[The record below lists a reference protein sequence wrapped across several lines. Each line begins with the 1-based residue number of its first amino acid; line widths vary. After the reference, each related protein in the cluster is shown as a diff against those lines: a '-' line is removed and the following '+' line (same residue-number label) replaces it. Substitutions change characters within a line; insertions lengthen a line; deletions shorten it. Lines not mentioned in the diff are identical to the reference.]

1 MGRCPSLDARRRH
14 GPAASAGRRVGSAAD
29 DTQGVTQS
37 VAQSAAQGV
46 DLQARLLLLLI
57 LAARWQQRQR
67 RSWLCEL
74 LRQAVLVRH
83 QQRRAG
89 RVGRWASQ
97 TLAGRRSFS
106 YLAKIAHQN
115 IVSIVIKIKLSFKAQ
130 LKYHYNSN
138 LNHH

>member
-1 MGRCPSLDARRRH
+1 MLAADRTGVGRCPSLDARRRH

-106 YLAKIAHQN
+106 SHGRGSGSGVFVDVFHVFHECFIAEE
-115 IVSIVIKIKLSFKAQ
+115 
-130 LKYHYNSN
+130 
-138 LNHH
+138 